1 MHQPCP
7 PCHASAYWAACQHYL
22 YIYNITPTQLRMLRF
37 RCYFSNTRTAVSA
50 MPPVGMSLIMRQ
62 CIYLSSTSPS
72 RGAVCVVSAMEFI
85 TSATSEDL
93 SMDAT
98 EFDTR
103 LQEAR
108 DELAKAGLSSGPS
121 GSR

>member
-1 MHQPCP
+1 
-7 PCHASAYWAACQHYL
+7 
-22 YIYNITPTQLRMLRF
+22 
-37 RCYFSNTRTAVSA
+37 
-50 MPPVGMSLIMRQ
+50 
-62 CIYLSSTSPS
+62 
-72 RGAVCVVSAMEFI
+72 MEFI